1 MADIYVEV
9 WRSLVARTV
18 RDREVASSSLV
29 TSTKKQTAMSIKIDI
44 AVCSFTVQ
52 CAWTRMGEKGQRV

>member
-1 MADIYVEV
+1 MADIHVEV

-29 TSTKKQTAMSIKIDI
+29 TSTKKQTAMPIKIDI

-52 CAWTRMGEKGQRV
+52 GAWTRMGEKGQRV